1 MSNVGKVQI
10 QLMSR
15 FPNRR
20 TAQLRSFFNQ
30 RMEVTGEAVFPR
42 TGPACIRQI
51 TAALKRVRELEE
63 QVRTIPELGLKYAL
77 LERRGK
83 ELLQRIQ
90 EPKSEQKSA
99 VPQTDAQ
106 DSAVPPA
113 VSEKKDAPSMYT
125 DTVADPEIVQ
135 AVQSNKTTEQQEQ
148 IVEQESEKVTD
159 TESEKETIASP
170 SVCPINN
177 HRQSR
182 NAN

>member
-1 MSNVGKVQI
+1 M
-10 QLMSR
+10 
-15 FPNRR
+15 
-20 TAQLRSFFNQ
+20 
-30 RMEVTGEAVFPR
+30 
-42 TGPACIRQI
+42 
-51 TAALKRVRELEE
+51 RELEE
-63 QVRTIPELGLKYAL
+63 QVRTIPELRAQICSLRT
-77 LERRGK
+77 ERE

-90 EPKSEQKSA
+90 EHKSEQKSA

-159 TESEKETIASP
+159 TESEKEQLPAP
-170 SVCPINN
+170 VSVPLIIIDKAETPTDPNEAEGLLQESHFKKN
-177 HRQSR
+177 HQRVFQSKQKSR
-182 NAN
+182 IDHQRYW